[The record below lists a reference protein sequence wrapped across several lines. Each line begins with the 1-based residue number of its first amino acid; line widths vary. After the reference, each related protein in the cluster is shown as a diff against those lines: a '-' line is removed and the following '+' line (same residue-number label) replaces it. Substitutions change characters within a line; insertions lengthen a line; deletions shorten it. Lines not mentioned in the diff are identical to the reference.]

1 MVLSKIKLMAPVF
14 KVSVFVSGGGSN
26 FQAIMD
32 AAIEGVRI
40 VSVICDRPGAR
51 AIDRAKAAGV
61 PVETVDRSLYESRGD
76 FEAEILAR
84 LAPCDPDLIVLA
96 GFMRVLSPEFV
107 KRFEGRIVNIHPS
120 LLPAFRGMNA
130 VRQALAAGVAEA
142 GCTIHFVDE
151 GLDTGPVITAARVA
165 VEPGDTEQTLS
176 EKIHKLEHKIY
187 PEVIGKLAR
196 GEIRLEGGKVKVS

>member
-1 MVLSKIKLMAPVF
+1 MSPVF
-14 KVSVFVSGGGSN
+14 KVSIFVSGNGSN
-26 FQAIMD
+26 LQAIMD

-40 VSVICDRPGAR
+40 VSVICDRPGVR
-51 AIDRAKAAGV
+51 AIDRAKAAGI
-61 PVETVDRSLYESRGD
+61 PVKTVDRSLYESRGD

-84 LAPCDPDLIVLA
+84 LAPYAPDLIVLA

-120 LLPAFRGMNA
+120 LLPDFRGRNA
-130 VRQALAAGVAEA
+130 VRQALAAGVAET

-165 VEPGDTEQTLS
+165 VEPGDTEETLS
-176 EKIHKLEHKIY
+176 EKIREQEHRVY
-187 PEVIGKLAR
+187 PEVVRKLAR